1 MMTDATPRL
10 TVEEARERDL
20 LPKTTADVKR
30 RKCPEC
36 VRLTDELRRKTAFL
50 KLVGKLLVL
59 LNCDLRIERRFHPT
73 RRWRFDLALLDAKV
87 ALEIDGYG
95 KGHYGIVGRA
105 QDNEK
110 DAEAQLLGWRVV
122 RVAWKHVEN
131 GKALALIERM
141 VEET

>member
-1 MMTDATPRL
+1 MGDATPRM

-36 VRLTDELRRKTAFL
+36 VRLTAENKRQKNFL
-50 KLVGKLLVL
+50 KLVGKLLDFL
-59 LNCDLRIERRFHPT
+59 GCDLRIEYRFHPK
-73 RRWRFDLALLDAKV
+73 RKWRFDLAILSAKV

-95 KGHYGIVGRA
+95 KGHYGIKGREN
-105 QDNEK
+105 DNKK
-110 DAEAQLLGWRVV
+110 DAEAQFLGWYVP

-131 GKALALIERM
+131 GEALALIERM
-141 VEET
+141 VEES

>member
-1 MMTDATPRL
+1 MTDATPRL

-30 RKCPEC
+30 RKCPGC
-36 VRLTDELRRKTAFL
+36 VRLADENKRLKSFL
-50 KLVGKLLVL
+50 KLVGKLLDFL
-59 LNCDLRIERRFHPT
+59 GCDLRLEYRFHPT
-73 RRWRFDLALLDAKV
+73 RKWRFDLALLDAKV

-110 DAEAQLLGWRVV
+110 DVEAQILGWRVV

-131 GKALALIERM
+131 GEALALIERM
-141 VEET
+141 I